1 MHRARHAGTDKMPAK
16 AQGTPSRKR
25 KAVQPNCTSTK
36 VLLGNIGLR
45 DDLPPDF
52 VQRALEAM
60 IGAGFDTEASLRRL
74 FELHIDPP
82 TPKFAETLN
91 DHGVPPIIC
100 SRLFSHFKQ
109 SANDA
114 KCARAS
120 SQQIALDMIAD
131 ADGCRISWDGTA
143 PIVRSS
149 SGTIW
154 CRIVQA
160 APQGSK
166 ADLPGKCNR
175 EVVLAAANPEAPPPK
190 FAFALQVATK
200 ACVRA
205 FLADLAHSAAE
216 LQYIHEHHE
225 EASFDG
231 DATRS
236 KFRDTLNCWRAEL
249 QRLCVAAD
257 WIEQDEYDEYAEF
270 APDASY
276 AAHPGVTI
284 FCTCDE

>member
-1 MHRARHAGTDKMPAK
+1 MPAK

-25 KAVQPNCTSTK
+25 KAVQTVLQPNRTSTQ

-60 IGAGFDTEASLRRL
+60 SRAGFDTEASLRRL
-74 FELHIDPP
+74 FELHLDPP

-91 DHGVPPIIC
+91 GHGVPAIIY
-100 SRLFSHFKQ
+100 SSLFCHFKQ

-114 KCARAS
+114 KRARAS

-131 ADGCRISWDGTA
+131 ADGCRISWPGTA
-143 PIVRSS
+143 PIGGSS
-149 SGTIW
+149 SGTSW

-160 APQGSK
+160 ATQGSK
-166 ADLPGKCNR
+166 ADLAGKCNR

-190 FAFALQVATK
+190 HPTGSGFALALQVATK
-200 ACVRA
+200 ACVRT
-205 FLADLAHSAAE
+205 FLADMADSAAE
-216 LQYIHEHHE
+216 LQYIHDHHE

-236 KFRDTLNCWRAEL
+236 KFRDTLNCWRAKL
-249 QRLCVAAD
+249 QHLCVAAD
-257 WIEQDEYDEYAEF
+257 WIEQDEYAEF
-270 APDASY
+270 APGVSY